1 MSSSYPGANTN
12 DIVLQGA
19 QTLAL
24 TLYNDAK
31 SEINI
36 KNSSSPFQFTIP
48 FNQAIPSFAA
58 INLKQISNNLLKLD
72 AFNLTK
78 KNVTIQ
84 YHIKPANN
92 TLTDTLYAELVWS
105 RLSKLVKFELFWMQ
119 KYANS
124 FVFNSFKP
132 TPTIPW

>member
-48 FNQAIPSFAA
+48 FNQAIH
-58 INLKQISNNLLKLD
+58 LQ
-72 AFNLTK
+72 
-78 KNVTIQ
+78 
-84 YHIKPANN
+84 H
-92 TLTDTLYAELVWS
+92 
-105 RLSKLVKFELFWMQ
+105 
-119 KYANS
+119 
-124 FVFNSFKP
+124 
-132 TPTIPW
+132 